1 MSSNALSLSSST
13 TTIPSI
19 LFVSVSEKLMK
30 TNYLL
35 WCAHVLLAIRAAQ
48 LKDLLTAND
57 VAPAKTIIITN
68 IDKSSTTMTNPA
80 YASWVA
86 WDQAVLGYLLSS

>member
-1 MSSNALSLSSST
+1 MSSTALSLSSST

-19 LFVSVSEKLMK
+19 LFVPVSEKLMK
-30 TNYLL
+30 TNYPL
-35 WCAHVLLAIRAAQ
+35 WCAHVLLAIRTAQ
-48 LKDLLTAND
+48 LNDLLTGND

-68 IDKSSTTMTNPA
+68 IDKSSTTTTNPA
-80 YASWVA
+80 YASWVT